1 MPNDSVGGRSRAI
14 KAHTRAHAAW
24 AGAAGMLAAL
34 MLAATSAAATD
45 GVRVEDQ
52 GGGRYSLTTTL
63 VDTTDP
69 AHGQLAIVPKA
80 EELCG
85 ERHPHYGR
93 YRFESST
100 PSRATAES
108 GPTSIR
114 YTQDIACRDAPQ
126 EMVET
131 ASAPVPPAPSTPPTD
146 EDVALVR
153 ATTLS
158 YLQAK
163 IAADADAVY
172 AMLSAEMASYAA
184 PAAWAKAR
192 AVFNDEAGPGAEP
205 NVVRITWYD
214 NPSNAA
220 TPGRY
225 AAADYRVD
233 YPSDA
238 FTCGYVVW
246 LRQADGGYLAVREE
260 EAQATPAVIADLSAE
275 QRLAMRAQL
284 QCRDQDGHPARQW
297 RTR

>member
-1 MPNDSVGGRSRAI
+1 MAKNSAGGRQRVIEAY
-14 KAHTRAHAAW
+14 APW
-24 AGAAGMLAAL
+24 PGAAGTLAVL
-34 MLAATSAAATD
+34 ILCAATAAAAD
-45 GVRVEDQ
+45 GVRVEDH
-52 GGGRYSLTTTL
+52 GGGRYTLTAIL
-63 VDTTDP
+63 ADTTDP
-69 AHGQLAIVPKA
+69 AHGQLAIVPRA

-85 ERHPHYGR
+85 GRHPHYGR
-93 YRFESST
+93 HRFESST
-100 PSRATAES
+100 PSSATAES

-114 YTQDIACRDAPQ
+114 YSQDIACRDTPQ
-126 EMVET
+126 EAVET
-131 ASAPVPPAPSTPPTD
+131 ASPSVPPAPSAPPGD
-146 EDVALVR
+146 EDVAQVR
-153 ATTLS
+153 ATTLA

-163 IAADADAVY
+163 MAADANAAY

-192 AVFNDEAGPGAEP
+192 GAFNAEAGPGAEP
-205 NVVRITWYD
+205 DVVRITWYD
-214 NPSNAA
+214 NPSHAA

-238 FTCGYVVW
+238 FTCGYVIW

-284 QCRDQDGHPARQW
+284 QCRD
-297 RTR
+297 